1 MTSFW
6 VPAVA
11 AVGASGL
18 TGLTG
23 FGAIIWNQRHIE
35 HSVTTASQAEACRL
49 LVEHS
54 LSFTRLA
61 NALRRTA
68 DARSGSHDGL
78 DIALGIRR
86 PLEPLALYDRLA
98 AGYGPISTA
107 WTTIKVSGQLETV
120 QLADELVR
128 ACGDL
133 LEIAGEVGTARGR
146 IQTKLRGPAWSVE
159 QRNAL
164 QTASEQVMTARSNLI
179 QHSRAEFG
187 NGAGWTS
194 RTRDE
199 RPPGL

>member
-23 FGAIIWNQRHIE
+23 FGAIVWNQRHIDR
-35 HSVTTASQAEACRL
+35 SASSASQAEACRL

-68 DARSGSHDGL
+68 DSRSGPSDGF
-78 DIALGIRR
+78 DAALGIRR
-86 PLEPLALYDRLA
+86 PFEPLALYDRLA

-120 QLADELVR
+120 QLADQLVR

-133 LEIAGEVGTARGR
+133 LEVAGEVGAARGR
-146 IQTKLRGPAWSVE
+146 LQTKLRGPAWSVE

-164 QTASEQVMTARSNLI
+164 QTTSEQVMSARSNLI